1 MLSRGGVA
9 YKTGIEIAMIETAG
23 SDRVQIVRS
32 TRSYVKSGSVMWTT
46 ITDLTMPV
54 IPAL

>member
-1 MLSRGGVA
+1 MSRGGVA

>member
-1 MLSRGGVA
+1 MGDAA
-9 YKTGIEIAMIETAG
+9 YKTGMEIAMIETAG
-23 SDRVQIVRS
+23 SDKVHIVRS

-54 IPAL
+54 TPAL